1 MENILSQIFT
11 SDYNRTSF
19 EDNVLKPIFLN
30 SVKEFVLYDKDG
42 EQEVELSETEKRT
55 AKSVVKYG
63 ELSTHDN
70 RKIELYEVTVEDYS
84 KVKIARVGLGALVKK
99 LIIGNNAI
107 FATFKY
113 EDVKDKHWRFSFIA
127 YDSFF
132 EDGKVHTTE
141 TSPKRYTYVFG
152 DKDETYRTA
161 IDRFKELDCKFQ
173 IKVKD
178 IQDAFAV
185 EAMSKEFFDEYR
197 ETHYAKFVKFLT
209 GEEFQ
214 KKGGKYELVKVQN
227 PSPFLASVFNGNEN
241 DEKAKKDARDFCKKL
256 LGQIVFLYFIQ
267 KKGWLG
273 ATELNYKEGN
283 GDKNFIQ
290 NFYNQAGAN
299 DNFYP
304 LWLSKLFY
312 DTLNQKRDN
321 DDFIMP
327 NGTVVKIPYLNGG
340 LFEKESEKFDYLVFP
355 SELFTDLFE
364 FFNRFNFT
372 IYENSPEEHTV
383 AVDPEMLGHI
393 FENLLEDNKDKG
405 AFYTPKEIV
414 QYMTQESLIEYLSTH
429 LGEESKYGIS
439 KFVKQKNKESL
450 ADSKLTE
457 INSLLDKVKIC
468 DPAIG
473 SGAFPM
479 GLLHEIFALKERI
492 AFETNNKD
500 WNPASVKEN
509 IIQNSIYG
517 VDIEKGAVDIAQLRF
532 WLSLIVD
539 EEEPKP
545 LPNLAYKIV
554 VGNSLVS
561 KFGDEII
568 EIDWKVEEGA
578 QNNLFGNSYQEEIQE
593 LLKQISNKQKE
604 YFTANNSN
612 KPRLTK
618 EIRLLKL
625 NILSKQLELMINTKG
640 FEKVGSQRLSKTQTE
655 RWLETEGWKRTLQK
669 VNGLKTNNKP
679 FNHFDWRLDFPE
691 ILNPIVNENTGFDIV
706 IGNPPYIKEYTSK
719 EAFDGFRNSKY
730 YQGKMDLWYGF
741 ACVSIDLLKKNGVE
755 CFIAQ
760 NNWITSAGA
769 SIFRNKVLKE
779 TSIKLFTDFWD
790 FKVFKTAGIQT
801 MIYLLK
807 KEIPVNIYPLKYSLL
822 KDDTIKEN
830 ELVTFLNFNIDIGI
844 DEKYILDFDSTLYY
858 DSLITFNNPRIDSV
872 LNSILENDIV
882 YLTNDEIAQG
892 IVPNPDVVNSRN
904 IEKIA
909 KEKIE
914 EYNINVGDGV
924 FVIDK
929 HHKLTKTNSN
939 FIKPLI
945 EPTETGRY
953 LPVDNYSQKILYIT
967 KNNSHNIESEIL
979 IHLDKYREIMDDR
992 RENQNGRLDYFH
1004 LHWPRV
1010 ESYFEKGPKILSVRK
1025 CDTPSFTYT
1034 EEEIYVMMAFNVI
1047 KTDRFNLRYLT
1058 VLLNSKLIAFWLR
1071 FKGKMQG
1078 NNYQIDKEPLVNIPI
1093 LQPNNI
1099 KAFTVLTDYLLYLY
1113 NPSNK
1118 DILSHTNNKRIASH
1132 IEDVLDMMVYEL
1144 YFETHMK
1151 EKGLDVLQFVKPEPI
1166 DNSNDDGK
1174 KDEMIEE
1181 FYLWYQKP
1189 ENEVRQRILLIET
1202 RSKDILA
1209 VIRKSIN

>member
-1 MENILSQIFT
+1 MESILSQIFT

-19 EDNVLKPIFLN
+19 VDNVLKPVFLKA
-30 SVKEFVLYDKDG
+30 VKEFLLYDKDG
-42 EQEVELSETEKRT
+42 EQEVELTESEKRT

-63 ELSTHDN
+63 EIHTHDN
-70 RKIELYEVTVEDYS
+70 RKIELYEVTVENF
-84 KVKIARVGLGALVKK
+84 KQVKIARVGLGAIVKK
-99 LIIGNNAI
+99 LIIGNNAV

-113 EDVKDKHWRFSFIA
+113 EDVIDKHWRFSFIA

-132 EDGKVHTTE
+132 EEGQVQTKE
-141 TSPKRYTYVFG
+141 TNPKRYTYVFG

-161 IDRFKELDCKFQ
+161 IDRFHELNSKFQ

-178 IQDAFAV
+178 IQEAFAV

-197 ETHYAKFVKFLT
+197 ETHYAKFVKYIT

-214 KKGGKYELVKVQN
+214 KNGGKYDLVKVQN
-227 PSPFLASVFNGNEN
+227 PSPFLAAVFDG
-241 DEKAKKDARDFCKKL
+241 DKKYARDFCKKL

-273 ATELNYKEGN
+273 ATNTKYKEGN

-290 NFYNQAGAN
+290 NFYNQAGKN

-312 DTLNQKRDN
+312 DTLNQKRNN
-321 DDFIMP
+321 DDFKMP
-327 NGTVVKIPYLNGG
+327 DGSVVKIPYLNGG

-355 SELFTDLFE
+355 NELFTDLFE

-414 QYMTQESLIEYLSTH
+414 QYMTQESLIEYLVTH
-429 LGEESKYGIS
+429 LGDETKEGVSI
-439 KFVKQKNKESL
+439 FVKQKNKEV
-450 ADSKLTE
+450 LTDTQLNE
-457 INSLLDKVKIC
+457 INILLDKVKIC

-492 AFETNNKD
+492 AFDLGFTV
-500 WNPASVKEN
+500 WSPATVKEN

-568 EIDWKVEEGA
+568 EIDWEVDEGT
-578 QNNLFGNSYQEEIQE
+578 QSNLFGNPYHEDIQE
-593 LLKQISNKQKE
+593 LLKQISVKQKE

-640 FEKVGSQRLSKTQTE
+640 FDKVGNQRLSKAQTE
-655 RWLETEGWKRTLQK
+655 RWLVTEGWKRTLQQ
-669 VNGLKTNNKP
+669 VNALKSNNKP

-719 EAFDGFRNSKY
+719 EAFDGFRNSVY

-760 NNWITSAGA
+760 NNWITSSGA
-769 SIFRNKVLKE
+769 SIFRNKVLQE
-779 TSIKLFTDFWD
+779 TTIKLFTDFWNY
-790 FKVFKTAGIQT
+790 KVFKSAGIQT

-807 KEIPVNIYPLKYSLL
+807 KDVPINIYPLKYSLL
-822 KDDTIKEN
+822 KDDTIKES
-830 ELVTFLNFNIDIGI
+830 ELVHFLNFKNDISI
-844 DEKYILDFDSTLYY
+844 DEKYILEFDSTLYI
-858 DSLITFNNPRIDSV
+858 DTLITFNNPRIDNV
-872 LNSILENDIV
+872 LNRIFNNSIDFLKD
-882 YLTNDEIAQG
+882 DEIAQG
-892 IVPNPDVVNSRN
+892 IVYPQDKLNKNNTDKLGENFNVN
-904 IEKIA
+904 
-909 KEKIE
+909 
-914 EYNINVGDGV
+914 DGV
-924 FVIDK
+924 FQLNEKELNNLNLSKVEYSIV
-929 HHKLTKTNSN
+929 
-939 FIKPLI
+939 KPFYSTSELH
-945 EPTETGRY
+945 RY
-953 LPVDNYSQKILYIT
+953 FGESENKEWILYTKSDI
-967 KNNSHNIESEIL
+967 KNNINSYPKIKE
-979 IHLDKYREIMDDR
+979 HLDKYSEIITSDNKPYGLHR
-992 RENQNGRLDYFH
+992 ARNEKFFIGEKIISLRKNNQ
-1004 LHWPRV
+1004 P
-1010 ESYFEKGPKILSVRK
+1010 
-1025 CDTPSFTYT
+1025 CFTYT
-1034 EEEIYVMMAFNVI
+1034 DFDCYVTQTFYSI
-1047 KTDRFNLRYLT
+1047 KTNRYNLKYLT
-1058 VLLNSKLIAFWLR
+1058 TLLNSKLIAFWLR

-1093 LQPNNI
+1093 LQPTSI
-1099 KAFTVLTDYLLYLY
+1099 DVFTIFTDYLLFLY
-1113 NPSNK
+1113 NPANK
-1118 DILSHTNNKRIASH
+1118 DLLSHTENERIASH

-1144 YFETHMK
+1144 YFEDHMK
-1151 EKGLDVLQFVKPEPI
+1151 EKGLDVLQFINPQPI
-1166 DNSNDDGK
+1166 ENINVENK
-1174 KDEMIEE
+1174 KAEIIKE

-1202 RSKDILA
+1202 RSKDIVA
-1209 VIRKSIN
+1209 VIRKSVN